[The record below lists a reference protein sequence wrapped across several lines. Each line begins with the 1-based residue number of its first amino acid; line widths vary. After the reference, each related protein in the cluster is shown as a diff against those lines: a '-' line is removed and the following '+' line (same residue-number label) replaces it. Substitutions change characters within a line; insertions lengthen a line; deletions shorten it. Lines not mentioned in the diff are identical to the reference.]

1 MKGGLLMYRYR
12 KFIHILI
19 FAFIVA
25 VVGFNTKYNPFI
37 QNEAVEWSQSV
48 EDVAKTEDALYK
60 EIEQKESEYIERP
73 QDAVIDKVWK
83 KTPGRNGRNVDVAKS
98 YEQMKKKGTFDE
110 SLLDRKS
117 TRLNSSH
124 VAISYAVFCLKKKI
138 TK

>member
-37 QNEAVEWSQSV
+37 QNEAVEWTQSV

-73 QDAVIDKVWK
+73 QDRSEEHTSELQSRGHLVCRLLLENK
-83 KTPGRNGRNVDVAKS
+83 KTN
-98 YEQMKKKGTFDE
+98 
-110 SLLDRKS
+110 
-117 TRLNSSH
+117 RLS
-124 VAISYAVFCLKKKI
+124 FMR
-138 TK
+138 